1 MNRSKNTWPAVFLL
15 VSVIVTVL
23 LYYML
28 FLTKLYI
35 PKDVIVM
42 DQGWSL
48 TSSQGTQQV
57 SIGGRVEGADFD
69 EFYTLER
76 RLPSGR
82 DYSSAALFFQSNH
95 QDVVVSVDGSV
106 IYTQ

>member
-1 MNRSKNTWPAVFLL
+1 MNRSKNTWPAIFLL
-15 VSVIVTVL
+15 VSVIVTAL

-57 SIGGRVEGADFD
+57 SIGGR
-69 EFYTLER
+69 R
-76 RLPSGR
+76 GR
-82 DYSSAALFFQSNH
+82 GL
-95 QDVVVSVDGSV
+95 
-106 IYTQ
+106 